1 MIFGHSSDSMKL
13 VYSEFSNLVV
23 FGVCCFDGE
32 VGELGGLDPV
42 EFSAQRGHLLLKL
55 NTDFRTHEIHRS
67 EYFSFTNLT
76 SFNQT
81 QQCEYCSPR
90 NTFSVVE
97 SCVAKSLVFCFGNGY
112 WLL

>member
-1 MIFGHSSDSMKL
+1 M
-13 VYSEFSNLVV
+13 

-67 EYFSFTNLT
+67 EYFSLIF
-76 SFNQT
+76 
-81 QQCEYCSPR
+81 
-90 NTFSVVE
+90 
-97 SCVAKSLVFCFGNGY
+97 
-112 WLL
+112 